1 MWIFTTSGFVSAVY
15 KDGAIQVR
23 ARDSKSLEV
32 LAKECEAKIVATPVA
47 DYPYRIA
54 ISREQFAS
62 WVSKQALG
70 IEYKNFKSEVADTRG
85 HKFSKPL
92 SQVWSVMHDV
102 EDAKARVRN
111 DSYGNKTEVNK

>member
-32 LAKECEAKIVATPVA
+32 LAAECEAKIVATPVA

-54 ISREQFAS
+54 ISREQFAY

-85 HKFSKPL
+85 SKFSKPL

-102 EDAKARVRN
+102 EDAKARVRP
-111 DSYGNKTEVNK
+111 

>member
-32 LAKECEAKIVATPVA
+32 LAVEYEAKIVATPVA

-70 IEYKNFKSEVADTRG
+70 IEHKSFKSEVADTRG
-85 HKFSKPL
+85 SKFSKPL

-102 EDAKARVRN
+102 EDAKARVRP
-111 DSYGNKTEVNK
+111 